1 LSRAVFLKQVFSNP
15 IFNMGNTSSSN
26 AVNFVYNC
34 SFDIE
39 TAQAQPVIQMAGS
52 SSLYIGVLN
61 FTLLSSNV
69 PVGINFIG
77 QQTIPHVLGQVAFTS
92 YSPLAYL
99 GSGTNVMLFNSLIG
113 TSAVSTITT
122 ASSNAVAPVL
132 YYANNCTSPGGN
144 SVIHSSIV
152 KTPMVSFPQ

>member
-1 LSRAVFLKQVFSNP
+1 V
-15 IFNMGNTSSSN
+15 
-26 AVNFVYNC
+26 
-34 SFDIE
+34 
-39 TAQAQPVIQMAGS
+39 
-52 SSLYIGVLN
+52 GVLN

-69 PVGINFIG
+69 PVGFNLIG
-77 QQTIPHVLGQVAFTS
+77 PQTIPHVLGQVAFTS

-99 GSGTNVMLFNSLIG
+99 GSGTNVMLFNSIIG

-132 YYANNCTSPGGN
+132 YYANNCTAPGGN
-144 SVIHSSIV
+144 SVIHSGIV